1 MNGIYCPMEYAEFC
15 RMREQ
20 LIHAKQIEV
29 IAAGDIL
36 KYMPVDN
43 MNANSNEM
51 NCFCLTGQIED
62 GDNNPKNWIRL
73 CPSSMTG
80 QEMTDRIIVED
91 GKIFIEI
98 LPNTTSES
106 RTGIVHLATVMTNPY
121 IGSNTVRRIKISIT
135 QLGQ

>member
-1 MNGIYCPMEYAEFC
+1 M
-15 RMREQ
+15 EQ
-20 LIHAKQIEV
+20 LIHLKQRIV

-36 KYMPVDN
+36 KYMPADS
-43 MNANSNEM
+43 MNANGDEM

-62 GDNNPKNWIRL
+62 GDDDPKNWIRL

-91 GKIFIEI
+91 GKIFIEV
-98 LPNTTSES
+98 LPNPTSES
-106 RTGIVHLATVMTNPY
+106 RTGIVHLATVATSPY
-121 IGSNTVRRIKISIT
+121 TGSNTVKRIKISIM

>member
-1 MNGIYCPMEYAEFC
+1 M
-15 RMREQ
+15 EQ
-20 LIHAKQIEV
+20 LIHLKQRIV

-36 KYMPVDN
+36 KYMPADS
-43 MNANSNEM
+43 MNANGDEM

-62 GDNNPKNWIRL
+62 GDDDPKNWIRL

-91 GKIFIEI
+91 GKIFIEV
-98 LPNTTSES
+98 LPNPTSES
-106 RTGIVHLATVMTNPY
+106 RTGIVHLATVATSPY
-121 IGSNTVRRIKISIT
+121 TGSNTVIRIKISIM